1 MADQDLLTYAQDAAS
16 RGDDLFSIL
25 GTDATASSSDIR
37 RAFRRKALTAH
48 PDKAGDAYDPQLY
61 ERLERARDVL
71 TTAEARA
78 VYDNGMRALLQKRV
92 EREQM
97 SEKRRRLVEDLERRE
112 AEAAKRVRM
121 EGGAVGP
128 EAQDMER
135 RAMAARGRAKMEEM
149 RKKREEAEVRERL
162 AGERSAA
169 AAGAAAREAA
179 VPPPKPDATADTT
192 QTQIQKQTQKQTQIP
207 DDGPTP
213 GEQDYD
219 SRIADLE
226 KRLRESQQRK
236 AEKQQ
241 RKEERR
247 AEKKTRKGSPQAQAQ
262 PHLAHETTHT
272 HNSHHPSAAHAEPQ
286 ADEDRV
292 SAPGE
297 KTTTTKTT
305 TTVSTESETGAGET
319 GAAETSGAPK
329 ASDKFASTL
338 ARLRAAQA
346 KREEEKRRAAAA

>member
-16 RGDDLFSIL
+16 RGDDLFTIL
-25 GTDATASSSDIR
+25 GTDATASESDIR

-71 TTAEARA
+71 TTPEARA

-121 EGGAVGP
+121 QGAVVP
-128 EAQDMER
+128 EVQDMER

-149 RKKREEAEVRERL
+149 RRRREEAEVRER
-162 AGERSAA
+162 SAA
-169 AAGAAAREAA
+169 AAAAAA
-179 VPPPKPDATADTT
+179 VPPLKPDATVNTT
-192 QTQIQKQTQKQTQIP
+192 QTQKQTQIP
-207 DDGPTP
+207 DDGPAP

-241 RKEERR
+241 RKKEERR
-247 AEKKTRKGSPQAQAQ
+247 AEKKTRKGSPRPRSQS
-262 PHLAHETTHT
+262 PHLADETTHT
-272 HNSHHPSAAHAEPQ
+272 QNSHHDHPPAAHAEPQ

-292 SAPGE
+292 SAPAE
-297 KTTTTKTT
+297 KTTTTTT
-305 TTVSTESETGAGET
+305 TTSIKSETGAGET
-319 GAAETSGAPK
+319 GAEETPGAPK

-346 KREEEKRRAAAA
+346 KKEEEKRRSAAA